1 MVVEQIMNFI
11 LHITQRAQWETAQKV
26 GIYRSNTL
34 ESEGF
39 IHCSTPQQVISVAN
53 TFFRN
58 QQGLILLCIDSDKVQ
73 AEIRYEGTQQDQL
86 FPHIYG
92 ALNLDAV
99 FQVLNFEPN
108 QDGTFAFPLEIV
120 SLMS

>member
-1 MVVEQIMNFI
+1 MNLI
-11 LHITQRAQWETAQKV
+11 LHITQRAQWETAQKI

-58 QQGLILLCIDSDKVQ
+58 QQGLVLLCIDSDKVQ
-73 AEIRYEGTQQDQL
+73 AEIRYEGAQQDEL
-86 FPHIYG
+86 FPHIYS

-99 FQVLNFEPN
+99 FQVLNFQPN